1 VNVPLG
7 VCCSARDAKMEVPGL
22 SAYSRMGPPVHGPNP
37 CGIAQCLLG
46 EKGRRPE
53 PGAAVLRYGRGKC
66 ALNMFP
72 SAR

>member
-7 VCCSARDAKMEVPGL
+7 VCCSGAGRQMEVPGL

-37 CGIAQCLLG
+37 CVIAQCLLG
-46 EKGRRPE
+46 EKGRQPE
-53 PGAAVLRYGRGKC
+53 SGAVVVRYGRGKR